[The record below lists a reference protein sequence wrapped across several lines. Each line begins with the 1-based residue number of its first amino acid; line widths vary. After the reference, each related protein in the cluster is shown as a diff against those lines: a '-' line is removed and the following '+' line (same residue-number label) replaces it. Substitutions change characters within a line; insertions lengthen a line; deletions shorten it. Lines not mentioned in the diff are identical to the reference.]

1 MKQQLL
7 LLEDVEGLG
16 RSGDLVFARSGYV
29 RNFLLPQKKA
39 VRATGRTLKMQELLR
54 KQRLERAACDE
65 LESESLSSKLTEMV
79 FEFFVK
85 VDPEQR
91 MYGSVTVTD
100 LIQSAMEKGLHLE
113 RKSFPSSHYV
123 LKELGRKSIPLK
135 LKEGVTANLII
146 DIFSEKSKD

>member
-7 LLEDVEGLG
+7 LLEDIEGLG
-16 RSGDLVFARSGYV
+16 RSGDLVFARPGYV

-39 VRATGRTLKMQELLR
+39 FRATGRTLKMQELLR
-54 KQRLERAACDE
+54 KQRLERAAFDK
-65 LESESLSSKLTEMV
+65 LESESLSSKLAEMV

-100 LIQSAMEKGLHLE
+100 LIQSATEKGLHLE
-113 RKSFPSSHYV
+113 RKSFPSSHYA
-123 LKELGRKSIPLK
+123 LKELGRKLIPLR
-135 LKEGVTANLII
+135 LKEGVIAHLVV
-146 DIFSEKSKD
+146 DIFSEAARD